1 MPVLSKFDKNST
13 YRVKLVFLN
22 NFGSVIISWWSSPG
36 KWIYLQSKHTIIVTS
51 IVDKQR
57 KKCPTSVM
65 KKQIYQVT
73 WLIQINHNVLHKS
86 VFFSC
91 SALNIHV
98 TEECTETEL
107 VISVTC
113 ITVLSFNFSWY
124 FNIKIK
130 LLISKE

>member
-51 IVDKQR
+51 IVDKQC

-65 KKQIYQVT
+65 KKTDLSSNMVNPNQPQCTTQIC
-73 WLIQINHNVLHKS
+73 
-86 VFFSC
+86 FFSC

>member
-1 MPVLSKFDKNST
+1 
-13 YRVKLVFLN
+13 
-22 NFGSVIISWWSSPG
+22 
-36 KWIYLQSKHTIIVTS
+36 
-51 IVDKQR
+51 
-57 KKCPTSVM
+57 M